1 VVKPPRVIG
10 VGGGEEGRGVGNA
23 ENKKEMLKRK
33 KRKKKDKSGS
43 VFTLAESAAT
53 SSLKGQERYTCLG

>member
-33 KRKKKDKSGS
+33 KKKDK
-43 VFTLAESAAT
+43 
-53 SSLKGQERYTCLG
+53 KKER